1 MVNESLKRRIQ
12 KLESES
18 NRQRITIADIY
29 STLASISSRLRKI
42 EKAIEEAWP

>member
-18 NRQRITIADIY
+18 NRQKYAIEDLTK
-29 STLASISSRLRKI
+29 TLAYWKQKI
-42 EKAIEEAWP
+42 MDLERDA